1 MSVALLPLDDDE
13 RMRRRARLTDQVSQL
28 GRIGAWEVVGNE
40 IVLTD
45 EAARLLAIDGPSD
58 RDRWVAA
65 FTGRAQSALRD
76 ALEANV
82 AFRLEVPFH
91 DRWLEIEGE
100 PCEDGGL
107 RGTIHD
113 VTAVTIA
120 HLEARSAEERRA
132 RLWES
137 LTLAEEEQR
146 RSIARELHDQ
156 AGSSLASTL
165 VRCRLIEGSKAMPEV
180 RRHVERL
187 ATEISQVMDCLAR
200 LSRGLHPVSLED
212 LGLGVALE
220 RLGASVGELHG
231 LVVSTTID
239 LPGTPPKLVGL
250 AMYRMVQEALRNTV
264 MHARARNVVLSA
276 RQADA
281 GLRVEIVDDGAGF
294 DAGKIDELFHQG
306 KLGLAGIRERAA
318 MLGGKAEI
326 GSRPGEGTR
335 IEICVPWTTPA
346 PPTPS
351 ASLGGAGS

>member
-13 RMRRRARLTDQVSQL
+13 RARRRSRLTAQVAEL
-28 GRIGAWEVVGNE
+28 GRIGAWEIIGRDVL
-40 IVLTD
+40 LTD
-45 EAARLLAIDGPSD
+45 EAARLLAIDPNSD
-58 RDRWVAA
+58 RLQWIAA
-65 FTGRAQSALRD
+65 FAGRAQSALRD
-76 ALEANV
+76 ALDANI

-91 DRWLEIEGE
+91 DRWLEIEGQ
-100 PCEDGGL
+100 PCEGGL

-113 VTAVTIA
+113 VTAVTLA

-326 GSRPGEGTR
+326 ASRPGEGTR

-346 PPTPS
+346 PTLS
-351 ASLGGAGS
+351 TMSGGAGS

>member
-1 MSVALLPLDDDE
+1 MSVALFPLDDDE
-13 RMRRRARLTDQVSQL
+13 RTRRREQLTARVSEL
-28 GRIGAWEVVGNE
+28 GRIGAWEVVGDALL
-40 IVLTD
+40 LTD
-45 EAARLLAIDGPSD
+45 QAAQLLAIDLQSG
-58 RDRWVAA
+58 REQFVAA
-65 FTGRAQSALRD
+65 FAGRAQSALRD
-76 ALEANV
+76 ALDARV
-82 AFRLEVPFH
+82 AFRLEVPLH
-91 DRWLEIEGE
+91 DRWMQIEGE
-100 PCEDGGL
+100 PLEGGGL

-231 LVVSTTID
+231 VVVSTTID

-250 AMYRMVQEALRNTV
+250 AIYRMVQEALRNTV

-276 RQADA
+276 RQAEA

-294 DAGKIDELFHQG
+294 DAGKLDELFHQG

-326 GSRPGEGTR
+326 ASRPGEGTR
-335 IEICVPWTTPA
+335 IEICVPWTTP
-346 PPTPS
+346 TPS
-351 ASLGGAGS
+351 TPPSGAGS